1 MDYRSLGSTGLK
13 VSTVCLGGMTFGEA
27 DEKSFMHGIGSDEK
41 TAFDV
46 LDNAVELGINFVD
59 VADVYGQDGLSERV
73 LGKWLARTGARDRI
87 VVATKFRFR
96 MSDGPNGTGA
106 SRYRIVRTVEE
117 SLRRLQTDRIDLYQI
132 HMQDVD
138 TPEEETLRALD
149 DLVRAGKV
157 LYVGASN
164 YAAYR
169 LTESQWVSRTE
180 HLTRFV
186 SLQMQYSLLTR
197 ELEREHVPLCAK
209 YGIGIIPWAPLA
221 RGVLS
226 GKYQRGQAPPAG
238 SRFDARK
245 DRVASYDNDRTWRV
259 VEAVD
264 RVAKGQGVT
273 ASQVALAWLLHKPAV
288 CSVIAGARTVEQ
300 LRDNAGAG
308 SLKLDAD
315 AMRSLDEASST
326 ELPYP
331 YEMLQRIQGRW

>member
-1 MDYRSLGSTGLK
+1 MDYRTLGNTGLK

-27 DEKSFMHGIGSDEK
+27 DESSFMHGIGSTEQ
-41 TAFDV
+41 TSFDV
-46 LDNAVELGINFVD
+46 LDHAMELGINFVD

-73 LGKWLARTGARDRI
+73 LGKWFARTGARDR
-87 VVATKFRFR
+87 VVLATKFRFR

-106 SRYRIVRTVEE
+106 SRYRIVRTIED

-138 TPEEETLRALD
+138 TPEDETLRALD

-157 LYVGASN
+157 LYIGASN

-169 LTESQWVSRTE
+169 LTESQWISRTE
-180 HLTRFV
+180 HLARFV

-226 GKYQRGQAPPAG
+226 GKYERGRAPPPG

-259 VEAVD
+259 VEALGG
-264 RVAKGQGVT
+264 VAKAAGVS

-288 CSVIAGARTVEQ
+288 CSVIAGARTVDQ
-300 LRDNAGAG
+300 LKDNAGAG
-308 SLKLDAD
+308 SLKLDA
-315 AMRSLDEASST
+315 AQMKILDDASST
-326 ELPYP
+326 DLPYP